1 MKKIIDLIE
10 DSSVFD
16 IKIEYTKKFS
26 KNDIYFK
33 QFLIKK
39 IIKTNEKIF
48 YLTEKEAKKI
58 LIFPHGENFDIFL
71 KKFCSKRLII
81 KYKKSEEEYYELILN
96 IISSILKNENT
107 YVLKV
112 SEDFYKIFN
121 SEKNDFK
128 FYQLNIFLG
137 FSNIITRK
145 LFNLIKNIYNELSIE
160 ISLDNLRRYLNL
172 EESYER
178 FFDFERKILIPSL
191 KEIEAFT
198 SYKILYSKVKN
209 SISPN
214 AKVRFIRFDII
225 QNLGNKDENDISI
238 LYKLVKPFAQNLFT
252 LQKFISYQ
260 ANFYSYQYL
269 KKNIEYSILHSKN
282 NLDSFLVESIKYDW
296 VNTKFKEKLKE
307 YSKKYNLIFKLNQKI
322 ITIEEFR
329 KIILKNIEKNE
340 CDKELALILNFM
352 KISVRIFEN
361 NVYKDSN
368 LLKNKVYLTFYKNL
382 QETNEC
388 VFEDEKT
395 IILAEFNQNCSDSNL
410 AIFKKY

>member
-10 DSSVFD
+10 DSSLFD

-81 KYKKSEEEYYELILN
+81 KYRKSEEEYYELILN
-96 IISSILKNENT
+96 IISSILKNNNT

-178 FFDFERKILIPSL
+178 FFDFEKKILIPSL
-191 KEIEAFT
+191 KEIENFT
-198 SYKILYSKVKN
+198 SYKILYSKIKN
-209 SISPN
+209 SISTN
-214 AKVRFIRFDII
+214 ARVKAIRFNII
-225 QNLGNKDENDISI
+225 QNSDDKSENEISI

-269 KKNIEYSILHSKN
+269 KKNIEYSLLHSKN
-282 NLDSFLVESIKYDW
+282 NLDSFLVEAIKYDW
-296 VNTKFKEKLKE
+296 VNTKFKEKLQK
-307 YSKKYNLIFKLNQKI
+307 YSKKYSLIFKLSKKV
-322 ITIEEFR
+322 ITVEEFR
-329 KIILKNIEKNE
+329 KVILKNIEKNE
-340 CDKELALILNFM
+340 LDKELSLILNFM
-352 KISVRIFEN
+352 RISARIFEN
-361 NVYKDSN
+361 NIYKDNN

-382 QETNEC
+382 QEANEC
-388 VFEDEKT
+388 IFQDEKT
-395 IILAEFNQNCSDSNL
+395 IILAEFNQNCSNSNL
-410 AIFKKY
+410 AIFKK

>member
-10 DSSVFD
+10 DSSLFD

-96 IISSILKNENT
+96 IISSILKNKNT

-128 FYQLNIFLG
+128 FYKLNIFLG

-178 FFDFERKILIPSL
+178 FFDFEKKILIPSL
-191 KEIEAFT
+191 KEIENFT
-198 SYKILYSKVKN
+198 SYKILYSKIKN
-209 SISPN
+209 SISTN
-214 AKVRFIRFDII
+214 ARVKAIRFNII
-225 QNLGNKDENDISI
+225 QNSDDKSENDISI

-269 KKNIEYSILHSKN
+269 KKNIEYSLLHCKN
-282 NLDSFLVESIKYDW
+282 NIDSFLVEAIKYDW
-296 VNTKFKEKLKE
+296 VNTKFKEKLQE
-307 YSKKYNLIFKLNQKI
+307 YSKKYSLIFKLSQKI
-322 ITIEEFR
+322 IIIEEFR
-329 KIILKNIEKNE
+329 KVILKSIEKNE
-340 CDKELALILNFM
+340 LDKELSLILNFM
-352 KISVRIFEN
+352 KISARIFEN
-361 NVYKDSN
+361 NIYKDNN

-382 QETNEC
+382 QEVNEC
-388 VFEDEKT
+388 IFEDEKT
-395 IILAEFNQNCSDSNL
+395 IILAEFNQNCSNSNL
-410 AIFKKY
+410 AIFKK

>member
-10 DSSVFD
+10 DSSLFD

-96 IISSILKNENT
+96 IISSILKNNNT
-107 YVLKV
+107 YILKV

-178 FFDFERKILIPSL
+178 FFDFEKKILIPSL
-191 KEIEAFT
+191 KEIENFT
-198 SYKILYSKVKN
+198 SYKILYSKIKN

-388 VFEDEKT
+388 IFEDEKT

-410 AIFKKY
+410 AILKK

>member
-1 MKKIIDLIE
+1 MKKIIDLI
-10 DSSVFD
+10 DNSNLFD
-16 IKIEYTKKFS
+16 IEIEYTKKFS

-96 IISSILKNENT
+96 IISSILKNKNT

-172 EESYER
+172 VESYER

-191 KEIEAFT
+191 KEIENFT
-198 SYKILYSKVKN
+198 SYKILYSKIKN
-209 SISPN
+209 SISTN
-214 AKVRFIRFDII
+214 ARVKAIRFNII
-225 QNLGNKDENDISI
+225 QNSDDKSENDISI

-252 LQKFISYQ
+252 LQKFIDYQ
-260 ANFYSYQYL
+260 TNFYSYQYL
-269 KKNIEYSILHSKN
+269 KKNIEYSLLHSKN
-282 NLDSFLVESIKYDW
+282 NLDSFLVEAIKYDW
-296 VNTKFKEKLKE
+296 VNTKFKEKLQE
-307 YSKKYNLIFKLNQKI
+307 YSKKYSLIFKLSQKI
-322 ITIEEFR
+322 IIIEEFR
-329 KIILKNIEKNE
+329 KVILKSIEKNE
-340 CDKELALILNFM
+340 LDKELSLILNFM
-352 KISVRIFEN
+352 KISARIFEN
-361 NVYKDSN
+361 NIYKDNN

-382 QETNEC
+382 QEANEC
-388 VFEDEKT
+388 IFEDEKT
-395 IILAEFNQNCSDSNL
+395 IILAEFNQNCSNSNL
-410 AIFKKY
+410 AIFKK

>member
-96 IISSILKNENT
+96 IISSILKNKNT

-178 FFDFERKILIPSL
+178 FFDFEKKVLIPSL
-191 KEIEAFT
+191 KEIENFT
-198 SYKILYSKVKN
+198 SYKILYSKIKN
-209 SISPN
+209 SISTN
-214 AKVRFIRFDII
+214 ARVKAIRFNII
-225 QNLGNKDENDISI
+225 QNSDDKSENDISI
-238 LYKLVKPFAQNLFT
+238 L
-252 LQKFISYQ
+252 FISYQ

-269 KKNIEYSILHSKN
+269 KKNIEYSLLHGKN
-282 NLDSFLVESIKYDW
+282 NLDSFLVEAIKYDW
-296 VNTKFKEKLKE
+296 VNTKFKEKLQE
-307 YSKKYNLIFKLNQKI
+307 YSKKYSLIFKLSQKI
-322 ITIEEFR
+322 IIIEEFR
-329 KIILKNIEKNE
+329 KVILKSIEKNE
-340 CDKELALILNFM
+340 LDKELSLILNFM
-352 KISVRIFEN
+352 KISARIFEN
-361 NVYKDSN
+361 NIYKDNN

-382 QETNEC
+382 QEVNEC
-388 VFEDEKT
+388 IFEDEKT
-395 IILAEFNQNCSDSNL
+395 IILAEFNQNCSNSNL
-410 AIFKKY
+410 AIFKK

>member
-1 MKKIIDLIE
+1 MKKIIDLI
-10 DSSVFD
+10 DNSNLFD
-16 IKIEYTKKFS
+16 IEIEYTKKFS

-48 YLTEKEAKKI
+48 YLTEKETKKI
-58 LIFPHGENFDIFL
+58 LIFQHGENFDIFL

-96 IISSILKNENT
+96 IISSVLKNKNT

-128 FYQLNIFLG
+128 FYQLNIFLS

-178 FFDFERKILIPSL
+178 FFDFEKKILIPSL
-191 KEIEAFT
+191 KEIENFT
-198 SYKILYSKVKN
+198 SYKILYSKIKN
-209 SISPN
+209 SISTN
-214 AKVRFIRFDII
+214 ARVKAIRFNII
-225 QNLGNKDENDISI
+225 QNSDDKSENDISI

-269 KKNIEYSILHSKN
+269 KKNIEYSLRHGKN
-282 NLDSFLVESIKYDW
+282 NLDSFLVEAIKYDW
-296 VNTKFKEKLKE
+296 VNTKFKKRLEE
-307 YSKKYNLIFKLNQKI
+307 YSKKYSLIFKLSQKI
-322 ITIEEFR
+322 IIIEEFR
-329 KIILKNIEKNE
+329 KVILKSIEKNE
-340 CDKELALILNFM
+340 LDKELSLILNFM
-352 KISVRIFEN
+352 KISARIFEN
-361 NVYKDSN
+361 NIYKDNN

-382 QETNEC
+382 QEANEC
-388 VFEDEKT
+388 IFEDEKT
-395 IILAEFNQNCSDSNL
+395 IILAEFNQNCSNSNL
-410 AIFKKY
+410 AIFKK

>member
-1 MKKIIDLIE
+1 MKKIIDLI
-10 DSSVFD
+10 DNSNLFD
-16 IKIEYTKKFS
+16 IEIEYTKKFS

-48 YLTEKEAKKI
+48 YLTEKETKKI
-58 LIFPHGENFDIFL
+58 LIFQHGENFDIFL

-96 IISSILKNENT
+96 IISSVLKNKNT

-128 FYQLNIFLG
+128 SYQLNIFLG

-178 FFDFERKILIPSL
+178 FFDFEKKILIPSL
-191 KEIEAFT
+191 KEIENFT
-198 SYKILYSKVKN
+198 SYKILYSKIKS
-209 SISPN
+209 SISTN
-214 AKVRFIRFDII
+214 ARVKAIRFNII
-225 QNLGNKDENDISI
+225 QNSDDKSENDISI

-260 ANFYSYQYL
+260 ADFYSYQYL
-269 KKNIEYSILHSKN
+269 KKNIEYSLLHGKN
-282 NLDSFLVESIKYDW
+282 NLDSFLVEAIKYDW
-296 VNTKFKEKLKE
+296 VNTKFKKRLEE
-307 YSKKYNLIFKLNQKI
+307 YSKKYSLIFKLSQKI
-322 ITIEEFR
+322 IIIEEFR
-329 KIILKNIEKNE
+329 KVILKSIEKNE
-340 CDKELALILNFM
+340 LDKELSLILNFM
-352 KISVRIFEN
+352 KISARIFEN
-361 NVYKDSN
+361 DIYKDNN

-382 QETNEC
+382 QEANEC
-388 VFEDEKT
+388 IFEDEKT
-395 IILAEFNQNCSDSNL
+395 IILAEFNQNCSNSNL
-410 AIFKKY
+410 AIFKK

>member
-10 DSSVFD
+10 DSSLFD

-39 IIKTNEKIF
+39 IIKTNEKNF

-96 IISSILKNENT
+96 IISSVLKNKNT

-112 SEDFYKIFN
+112 SEDFYKIFT

-145 LFNLIKNIYNELSIE
+145 LFNLIKNIYSELSIE

-178 FFDFERKILIPSL
+178 FFDFEKKILIPSL
-191 KEIEAFT
+191 KEIENFT
-198 SYKILYSKVKN
+198 SYKILYSKIKN
-209 SISPN
+209 SISTN
-214 AKVRFIRFDII
+214 ARVKAIRFNII
-225 QNLGNKDENDISI
+225 QNSDDKSENDISI

-269 KKNIEYSILHSKN
+269 KKNIEYSLLHSKN
-282 NLDSFLVESIKYDW
+282 NLDSFLVEAIKYDW
-296 VNTKFKEKLKE
+296 VNTKFKEKLQE
-307 YSKKYNLIFKLNQKI
+307 YSKKYSLIFKLSQKI
-322 ITIEEFR
+322 IIIEEFR
-329 KIILKNIEKNE
+329 KVILKSIEKNE
-340 CDKELALILNFM
+340 LDKELSLILNFM
-352 KISVRIFEN
+352 QISARIFEN
-361 NVYKDSN
+361 DVYKDNN

-382 QETNEC
+382 QEANEC
-388 VFEDEKT
+388 IFEDEKT
-395 IILAEFNQNCSDSNL
+395 IILAEFNQNCSNSNL
-410 AIFKKY
+410 AIFKK

>member
-39 IIKTNEKIF
+39 IIKTNERIF

-96 IISSILKNENT
+96 IISSILKNKNT

-191 KEIEAFT
+191 KEIENFT
-198 SYKILYSKVKN
+198 SYKILYSKIKN
-209 SISPN
+209 SISTN
-214 AKVRFIRFDII
+214 ARVKAIRFNII
-225 QNLGNKDENDISI
+225 QNSDDKSENDISI

-269 KKNIEYSILHSKN
+269 KKNIEYSLLHSKN
-282 NLDSFLVESIKYDW
+282 NLDSFLVEAIKYDW
-296 VNTKFKEKLKE
+296 VNTKFKEKLQE
-307 YSKKYNLIFKLNQKI
+307 YSKKYSLIFKLSKKV
-322 ITIEEFR
+322 ITVEEFR
-329 KIILKNIEKNE
+329 KVILKNIEKNE
-340 CDKELALILNFM
+340 LDKELSLILNFM
-352 KISVRIFEN
+352 KISARIFEN
-361 NVYKDSN
+361 NIYKDNN

-382 QETNEC
+382 QEVNEC
-388 VFEDEKT
+388 IFEDEKT
-395 IILAEFNQNCSDSNL
+395 IILAEFNQNCSNSNL
-410 AIFKKY
+410 AIFKK

>member
-10 DSSVFD
+10 DSNLFD
-16 IKIEYTKKFS
+16 VEIEYTKKFS
-26 KNDIYFK
+26 KNDISFK
-33 QFLIKK
+33 QFLMKK
-39 IIKTNEKIF
+39 IIKTNEKKF
-48 YLTEKEAKKI
+48 YLAEKEVKKI

-96 IISSILKNENT
+96 IISSVLKNKNI
-107 YVLKV
+107 YILKV

-128 FYQLNIFLG
+128 LYQLNVFLA
-137 FSNIITRK
+137 FSSIITRK

-191 KEIEAFT
+191 KEIENFT
-198 SYKILYSKVKN
+198 SYRISYSKIKG
-209 SISPN
+209 SISTN
-214 AKVRFIRFDII
+214 AKIKSIRFDII
-225 QNLGNKDENDISI
+225 QNPNNKSENDISI
-238 LYKLVKPFAQNLFT
+238 LHKLIKPYAQNLFT
-252 LQKFISYQ
+252 LQKFINHQ
-260 ANFYSYQYL
+260 ASFYSYQYL
-269 KKNIEYSILHSKN
+269 KKNIEYSLLHSKN
-282 NLDSFLVESIKYDW
+282 NLDSFLVNAIKCDW

-307 YSKKYNLIFKLNQKI
+307 YSKKYDLIFKLSQKI

-340 CDKELALILNFM
+340 GDKELALILNFM
-352 KISVRIFEN
+352 KISARIFEN
-361 NVYKDSN
+361 DIYKDNN
-368 LLKNKVYLTFYKNL
+368 LLKNKIYLTFYKNL

-388 VFEDEKT
+388 KFENEK
-395 IILAEFNQNCSDSNL
+395 ILLLAEFNKNCSDSHL
-410 AIFKKY
+410 AIFQK

>member
-71 KKFCSKRLII
+71 KKFCSKRLIV
-81 KYKKSEEEYYELILN
+81 KYKKSEEDYYELELN
-96 IISSILKNENT
+96 IVSSVLKNKNT
-107 YVLKV
+107 YLLKV

-128 FYQLNIFLG
+128 FYQLNLFLG
-137 FSNIITRK
+137 FSSIITRK
-145 LFNLIKNIYNELSIE
+145 LFNLIRNIYNELSIE
-160 ISLDNLRRYLNL
+160 ISLDNLREYLDL
-172 EESYER
+172 ENSYER

-388 VFEDEKT
+388 IFEDEKT

-410 AIFKKY
+410 AIFKK

>member
-39 IIKTNEKIF
+39 IIKTNERIF

-96 IISSILKNENT
+96 IISSILKNKNT

-178 FFDFERKILIPSL
+178 FFDFEKKILIPSL
-191 KEIEAFT
+191 KEIENFT
-198 SYKILYSKVKN
+198 SYKILYSKIKN
-209 SISPN
+209 SISTN
-214 AKVRFIRFDII
+214 ARVKAIRFNII
-225 QNLGNKDENDISI
+225 QNSDDKSENDISI

-269 KKNIEYSILHSKN
+269 KKNIEYSLLHSKN
-282 NLDSFLVESIKYDW
+282 NLDSFLVEAIKYDW
-296 VNTKFKEKLKE
+296 VNTKFKEKLQE
-307 YSKKYNLIFKLNQKI
+307 YSKKYSLIFKLSKKV
-322 ITIEEFR
+322 ITVEEFR
-329 KIILKNIEKNE
+329 KVILKNIEKNE
-340 CDKELALILNFM
+340 LDKELSLILNFM
-352 KISVRIFEN
+352 KISARIFEN
-361 NVYKDSN
+361 NIYKDNN

-382 QETNEC
+382 QEVNEC
-388 VFEDEKT
+388 IFEDEKT
-395 IILAEFNQNCSDSNL
+395 IILAEFNQNCSNSNL
-410 AIFKKY
+410 AIFKK

>member
-1 MKKIIDLIE
+1 MKKIIDLI
-10 DSSVFD
+10 DNSNLFD
-16 IKIEYTKKFS
+16 IEIEYTKKFS

-48 YLTEKEAKKI
+48 YLTEKETKKI
-58 LIFPHGENFDIFL
+58 LIFQHGENFDIFL

-96 IISSILKNENT
+96 IISSVLKNKNT

-128 FYQLNIFLG
+128 SYQLNIFLG

-178 FFDFERKILIPSL
+178 FFDFEKKILIPSL
-191 KEIEAFT
+191 KEIENTLA
-198 SYKILYSKVKN
+198 LYSK
-209 SISPN
+209 SS
-214 AKVRFIRFDII
+214 DII
-225 QNLGNKDENDISI
+225 QNSDDKSENDISI

-269 KKNIEYSILHSKN
+269 KKNIEYSLLHGKN
-282 NLDSFLVESIKYDW
+282 NLDSFLVEAIKYDW
-296 VNTKFKEKLKE
+296 VNTKFKKRLEE
-307 YSKKYNLIFKLNQKI
+307 YSKKYSLIFKLSQKI
-322 ITIEEFR
+322 IIIEEFR
-329 KIILKNIEKNE
+329 KVILKSIEKNE
-340 CDKELALILNFM
+340 LDKELSLILNFM
-352 KISVRIFEN
+352 QISARIFEN
-361 NVYKDSN
+361 DVYKDNN

-382 QETNEC
+382 QEANEC
-388 VFEDEKT
+388 IFEDEKT
-395 IILAEFNQNCSDSNL
+395 IILAEFNQNCSNSNL
-410 AIFKKY
+410 AIFKK